1 MIIYCFSINKRGKYM
16 ASKHWK
22 IISAR
27 YRISEE
33 DLGFAPVVGE
43 IELENENGKRA
54 FYTNDEFDGMPT
66 FLKTKT
72 SVLDLLASNNEEDQD
87 KIQQLLDHPINKQ
100 FEYEEILSNKRS
112 SLYLVYRYLTYL
124 VRSEKEDT
132 EKFTQET
139 IGKYLDEIV
148 IPKSDIEEDMEEE

>member
-1 MIIYCFSINKRGKYM
+1 ME
-16 ASKHWK
+16 SKHWK

-33 DLGFAPVVGE
+33 DLGFSPVVGE
-43 IELENENGKRA
+43 VEFEDENGKRV

-72 SVLDLLASNNEEDQD
+72 SVLDLLANNNEEDQD
-87 KIQQLLDHPINKQ
+87 KIQELLDHPINKQ
-100 FEYEEILSNKRS
+100 FEYEQILSNKRS
-112 SLYLVYRYLTYL
+112 SLHLVYRYLTYL

-132 EKFTQET
+132 EKFIQET

-148 IPKSDIEEDMEEE
+148 IPKTDIEEGMEDE

>member
-1 MIIYCFSINKRGKYM
+1 
-16 ASKHWK
+16 
-22 IISAR
+22 
-27 YRISEE
+27 
-33 DLGFAPVVGE
+33 
-43 IELENENGKRA
+43 
-54 FYTNDEFDGMPT
+54 MPT

>member
-43 IELENENGKRA
+43 IELENENGKK
-54 FYTNDEFDGMPT
+54 
-66 FLKTKT
+66 L
-72 SVLDLLASNNEEDQD
+72 S
-87 KIQQLLDHPINKQ
+87 
-100 FEYEEILSNKRS
+100 ILTMNSMECPRS
-112 SLYLVYRYLTYL
+112 
-124 VRSEKEDT
+124 
-132 EKFTQET
+132 
-139 IGKYLDEIV
+139 
-148 IPKSDIEEDMEEE
+148 